1 MHTYIVRFISSFQR
15 ILYVS
20 LSRLCLSNNNFNN
33 ETLLL
38 SEIIFYHLC
47 LVCLSRVQLIS
58 AARQYNQSV
67 IMRHLLWSNTVLFD
81 SGLVKNLEYSLL
93 PSIFFLFCIYLSACP
108 PVYLCATVRSSISL
122 SVYSS
127 VRPSV
132 RAPISLYVCACRSSC
147 LSACPS
153 VHLRALERT
162 QKIMYLRHSN
172 KHTYLMICT
181 LNGLHTYR
189 CFCSRYAMDLRA
201 VCSFTAIQR
210 SHYPKVYHICSSLIR
225 VYMRRFFSSAHSISF
240 YRCKRL
246 VQTVLKAI
254 IVRLYCE

>member
-1 MHTYIVRFISSFQR
+1 MPP
-15 ILYVS
+15 
-20 LSRLCLSNNNFNN
+20 
-33 ETLLL
+33 
-38 SEIIFYHLC
+38 
-47 LVCLSRVQLIS
+47 
-58 AARQYNQSV
+58 RQYNQSV

-93 PSIFFLFCIYLSACP
+93 LPIFSVLHLSVCLSAL
-108 PVYLCATVRSSISL
+108 VSVRNRPFINL
-122 SVYSS
+122 SVCLLVCS
-127 VRPSV
+127 SV
-132 RAPISLYVCACRSSC
+132 RAPIRLYVCACPSNC

-153 VHLRALERT
+153 AHLRALERT
-162 QKIMYLRHSN
+162 QKFMYLKHSN
-172 KHTYLMICT
+172 KPTYLMICT

-201 VCSFTAIQR
+201 ICSFTAIQR

-240 YRCKRL
+240 YRGKRL